1 MSHKHSVYDGDTH
14 FKIDPVTRQME
25 NVTGKTVLMQ
35 RDHNSE
41 IFTFELPRLIDGHD
55 MSQCNAVEVHFV
67 NTDNSTKEKN
77 IDSRPL
83 TDLQL
88 YPDDEN
94 VVICSWQIDEDVTA
108 YAGGLAF
115 MLRFA
120 CMADDGVTTDYAWHT
135 DAYDAI
141 TVQKNLCKKDDKEF
155 ARVIVRGSTPTHT
168 FGIPFDTS
176 TVTGVVIIYAQDGAE
191 VLQKKTADCTITN
204 HDVSV
209 TLSQSDTLLFS
220 ADKPAKAQLVVYV
233 GELAFVSKTVEMS
246 VSDILSEDVEA

>member
-1 MSHKHSVYDGDTH
+1 MAHKHSLYDTDPH
-14 FKIDPVTRQME
+14 FKIDPATRQIE
-25 NVTGKTVLMQ
+25 NASGKIVLMQ

-41 IFTFELPRLIDGHD
+41 RFTFEMPRLIDGHD

-88 YPDDEN
+88 YPDDEDI
-94 VVICSWQIDEDVTA
+94 VICSWQIDEDVTA
-108 YAGGLAF
+108 YAGSLAF

-135 DAYDAI
+135 AAYDAI
-141 TVQKNLCKKDDKEF
+141 TVQKNLCKKDYKEF
-155 ARVIVRGSTPTHT
+155 TRVIVRGSTPTHT
-168 FGIPFDTS
+168 FSIPFDTS
-176 TVTGVVIIYAQDGAE
+176 VVTGVVIIYAQDGAE
-191 VLQKKTADCTITN
+191 VLQKKTADCTITDR
-204 HDVSV
+204 DVSV
-209 TLSQSDTLLFS
+209 TLSQNDTMLFS
-220 ADKPAKAQLVVYV
+220 AGKPAMVQLVVYA
-233 GELAFVSKTVEMS
+233 GERASVSNIVEMS